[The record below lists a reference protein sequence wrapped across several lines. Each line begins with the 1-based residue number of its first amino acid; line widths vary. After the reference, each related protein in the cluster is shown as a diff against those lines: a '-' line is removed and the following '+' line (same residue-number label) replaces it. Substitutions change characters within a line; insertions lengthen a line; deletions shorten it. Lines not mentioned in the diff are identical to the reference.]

1 MNKSTLINFLMFTA
15 GAAIGSVVIW
25 KLIDEKYKKLAH
37 DEIEEV
43 RKYYKSKVTPETKE
57 KPTEIDGSTTVAG
70 QIDLVE
76 YAEMLNEHGY
86 TNYTNDEIKEMSSV
100 KRPYVIKPEEFG
112 EIDYYDTE
120 TLYYYADGVLTDD
133 GGNPIEDVD
142 GMVGLDSLDHFGD
155 YEDDSVHVRNDA
167 KKTDYE
173 ILRDLGNYSDDA
185 DYDPHS
191 AEDE

>member
-15 GAAIGSVVIW
+15 GAAIGSVVTW

-43 RKYYKSKVTPETKE
+43 RKYYKSKETSEEEPET
-57 KPTEIDGSTTVAG
+57 DDSTVISG
-70 QIDLVE
+70 QMDLVE
-76 YAEMLNEHGY
+76 YAKMLNEQGY
-86 TNYTNDEIKEMSSV
+86 TNYTETEIKEMSSV
-100 KRPYVIKPEEFG
+100 KKPYVIEPEQFG

-120 TLYYYADGVLTDD
+120 TLYYYADGVLADD

-142 GMVGLDSLDHFGD
+142 GMIGADSLDHFGE

-173 ILRDLGNYSDDA
+173 ILRELSNYSDDA